1 MFASAVRAE
10 KNLPD
15 GTSGGNISDGNSK
28 RQVKNRK
35 KQAEKR
41 WKKFSVK
48 RGLSP
53 LPPYNNV

>member
-10 KNLPD
+10 NNLPD
-15 GTSGGNISDGNSK
+15 GTSGGNISDGKSK

-41 WKKFSVK
+41 WKKVLRQAWIISAAAV
-48 RGLSP
+48 
-53 LPPYNNV
+53 